1 MLEEYLADLESR
13 IDESSEEVLFGDWY
27 RFVHGKVSE
36 GVFIPKR
43 QPVPP
48 SAIVWPEITV
58 NEALDDFSAMVLQQ
72 LSSCSSLLSSDTGA
86 LMAVRANYGTP
97 IIPSLFGV
105 RIARMEDK
113 LNTLPASWPLA
124 DKDAVRSLLD
134 AGLPDLKKSLAGQA
148 LEAGE
153 RFVELFA
160 DYPKISR
167 FVHIYHPDTQGPM
180 DLCEMLW
187 GSDIFYDCYEVPDLL
202 HQLLELITET
212 YIAYMQAW
220 QRIVPCRNDGVAVH
234 WGWMHQGN
242 IMLRDD
248 SAMNFSPEMYAE
260 FFMPYEQRLLDIFA
274 GGAMHFCGRGDHYV
288 PLAANMR
295 GLYAFNMSQP
305 DYNDMEIIY
314 QHSVDKG
321 IQIIDLPRSAADAAV
336 VNGRLLHGNV
346 HTR

>member
-1 MLEEYLADLESR
+1 MLKEFLTDLESR
-13 IDESSEEVLFGDWY
+13 IDEAEENALFAQWY
-27 RFVHGKVSE
+27 QFVHGNVAEKI
-36 GVFIPKR
+36 FTPKR
-43 QPVPP
+43 HPSPP
-48 SAIVWPEITV
+48 STIDWPTVTV
-58 NEALDDFSAMVLQQ
+58 NEALDDFSAMVIQQ
-72 LSSCSSLLSSDTGA
+72 LSACSALISTDTGA
-86 LMAVRANYGTP
+86 LLAVRANYGTP

-105 RIARMEDK
+105 SIARMADE

-124 DKDAVRSLLD
+124 DLAAIRAVLD
-134 AGLPDLKKSLAGQA
+134 AGVPDLKKSLAGQA

-167 FVHIYHPDTQGPM
+167 HVHIYHPDTQGPM

-187 GSDIFYDCYEVPDLL
+187 GSNIFYDCYEVPDLL
-202 HQLLELITET
+202 HRLLELITET
-212 YIAYMQAW
+212 YIAYLESW
-220 QRIVPCRNDGVAVH
+220 QRIVPCRSDGVAIH
-234 WGWMHQGN
+234 WGWMHRGN

-248 SAMNFSPEMYAE
+248 SAMNFSPEMYQE
-260 FFMPYEQRLLDIFA
+260 FFMPYEQRLLDHFA

-288 PLAANMR
+288 PLASSMR

-321 IQIIDLPRSAADAAV
+321 IQIIDLPRAAADEATA
-336 VNGRLLHGNV
+336 NGRLLHGNV